1 MLKTP
6 APLAGLALLLLA
18 ACSTE
23 GKMTSL
29 TTGTTAPLPAAA
41 TWGLAVEGCPESGQC
56 EELRAVLVSHLVGAG
71 LATRIMAAGQPAD
84 LVLDVH
90 VTRIRTVSGAARVF
104 LGTIAGR
111 NVVVSTDTL
120 RDQNGAVLR
129 SFEIEGD
136 SAAHPLS
143 GETSLNDAYRE
154 FATQTVT
161 ALRQS

>member
-1 MLKTP
+1 LKIST
-6 APLAGLALLLLA
+6 PLAGLALLLLA

-23 GKMTSL
+23 GKMTPL
-29 TTGTTAPLPAAA
+29 TAGASAPLPAAA
-41 TWGLAVEGCPESGQC
+41 TWSLAVEGCPESSQC
-56 EELRAVLVSHLVGAG
+56 EELRDTLVSHLISAG
-71 LATRIMAAGQPAD
+71 LATRVMPAGQPVD
-84 LVLDVH
+84 FVLDVH
-90 VTRIRTVSGAARVF
+90 VTRMRTVSVAARII
-104 LGTIAGR
+104 LGTLAGR

-143 GETSLNDAYRE
+143 GETSLADAYRE
-154 FATQTVT
+154 FATETVT